1 MSQNLCF
8 HCGEI
13 ALEGNRWSLEI
24 DGAEQ
29 TMCCPACKA
38 VAETII
44 NSGLK
49 DYYRHRTALPEI
61 SPQQKRQA
69 SDDVREELKLYDEKA
84 IQQPFVRHIK
94 NEQKENVSEAVLV
107 ITGISC
113 AACAWLIEHRLRQI
127 NHVNSANLNLTTHRL
142 IIHWLSDEIQLSQI
156 LEEIHQLGYQAH
168 PFSATQAE
176 AQRVQESKTAF
187 RRLAAAGFA
196 TMQVMMLAVPLY
208 VGELRGILAQ
218 YEIFLRAASMLFAT
232 IVVLYSARPFFSA
245 ALRDIKARHL
255 TMDVPVS
262 IAILLAYF
270 SSVWSTVN
278 QGPEIYF
285 DSVCM
290 FTFFLLTGR
299 FFEMRARHRM
309 SQAGNNLL
317 DLMPS
322 AATKSTDTGEYVIP
336 TSEIKVDDL
345 LIIKPG
351 QKIPADGIVI
361 SGHSAVDEAA
371 LTGEYLPID
380 KVSGDALIGGTH
392 NVESQLTMR
401 VTATGVDAE
410 LNTIMRLMDRA
421 QQEKPA
427 IAIFADKVASRFV
440 AAVLILASIISVS
453 WYFIDP
459 SQAFWITLAVL
470 VVTCPCALSLATP
483 TALTA
488 ATASLREQG
497 FLISKG
503 HVLEGLT
510 QIDRII
516 FDKTGTLTRGEL
528 SLEQIVP
535 ATTDVTM
542 SEEMAFIIA
551 SSLEQH
557 SNHPIARAFNSKL
570 LIDAK
575 DIKQVSGKGI
585 TASLTSK
592 VFINSEAIM
601 KEHFENKVFSI
612 GRADFV
618 FPDEHTLPP
627 IKDDRQW
634 ILLADQKQP
643 LYWFALSDTLRQGAA
658 PMVQQLNS
666 LGIKTTIL
674 TGDPSA
680 QVESVAE
687 ALKIKSVYK
696 GLSPEEKLTLASQWQ
711 QEGQKIMMVGDGIND
726 VPTLARADIAVA
738 IGQAS
743 DLTKT
748 NADAVITNNNLM
760 TLIHALNKGQKTSA
774 IIRQNIYWALLY
786 NAAAL
791 PLAALGFIP
800 PWAAAIGMSVSSLI
814 VVGNALRLLSAD
826 KQLVKL
832 QQVDSI

>member
-13 ALEGNRWSLEI
+13 ALEGNRWCLEI
-24 DGAEQ
+24 DGQTQ

-44 NSGLK
+44 SSGLK

-61 SPQQKRQA
+61 SPQQKRNA
-69 SDDVREELKLYDEKA
+69 NSDVREELKLYDEPA
-84 IQQPFVRHIK
+84 IQQSFVQHFD
-94 NEQKENVSEAVLV
+94 NELAEAEAVLV
-107 ITGISC
+107 ISGISC
-113 AACAWLIEHRLRQI
+113 AACAWLIEHRLSQLK
-127 NHVNSANLNLTTHRL
+127 HVISVNLNLTTHRL
-142 IIHWLSDEIQLSQI
+142 MVRWLDDEIKLSQI
-156 LEEIHQLGYQAH
+156 FEEIHQLGYQAH

-176 AQRVQESKTAF
+176 QQRIQESKTAF
-187 RRLAAAGFA
+187 RRLVVAGFA

-208 VGELRGILAQ
+208 IGELRGILAQ
-218 YEIFLRAASMLFAT
+218 YEVFIRAASMLFAT
-232 IVVLYSARPFFSA
+232 VVVLYSARPFFVA
-245 ALRDIKARHL
+245 ALRDIRTRHL

-270 SSVWSTVN
+270 ASVWSTVN
-278 QGPEIYF
+278 RGPEIYF

-309 SQAGNNLL
+309 TRAGNNLL

-322 AATKSTDTGEYVIP
+322 VAIKSTPEGDLVIP
-336 TSEIKVDDL
+336 SSDIQVGDL

-351 QKIPADGIVI
+351 QQIPADGIVE
-361 SGHSAVDEAA
+361 SGTSAVDEAA

-380 KVSGDALIGGTH
+380 KSAGDALIGGTH
-392 NVESQLTMR
+392 NVESQLLMR
-401 VTATGVDAE
+401 VTATGADAE

-440 AAVLILASIISVS
+440 ASVLIIASGIAII
-453 WYFIDP
+453 WWFIDP

-510 QIDRII
+510 QVDRII

-528 SLEQIVP
+528 SLEESIP
-535 ATTDVTM
+535 AAADISLT
-542 SEEMAFIIA
+542 SAQALKIA
-551 SSLEQH
+551 ATLEQY
-557 SNHPIARAFNSKL
+557 SNHPIARAFSSLSYFTTDN
-570 LIDAK
+570 IE
-575 DIKQVSGKGI
+575 QVSAQGVKGTLI
-585 TASLTSK
+585 GIEGHDDMTYR
-592 VFINSEAIM
+592 
-601 KEHFENKVFSI
+601 I
-612 GRADFV
+612 GRADFA
-618 FPDEHTLPP
+618 FPQQTLSPP
-627 IKDDRQW
+627 INDDRQW
-634 ILLADQKQP
+634 LLLANDQQP
-643 LYWFALSDTLRQGAA
+643 LYWFALSDSLRQGASSTIE
-658 PMVQQLNS
+658 QLKDW
-666 LGIKTTIL
+666 GIKVSIL

-680 QVESVAE
+680 QVEAVAT
-687 ALKIKSVYK
+687 ALNIDDVHK
-696 GLSPEEKLTLASQWQ
+696 GLSPAQKLEIASVWQ
-711 QEGQKIMMVGDGIND
+711 QQGERLMMVGDGIND
-726 VPTLARADIAVA
+726 VPTLARADIAIA

-748 NADAVITNNNLM
+748 NADAVITNNSLT
-760 TLIHALNKGQKTSA
+760 TLLHAISKGRKSSR

-786 NAAAL
+786 NILAL
-791 PLAALGFIP
+791 PLAATGFIP

-814 VVGNALRLLSAD
+814 VVGNALRLLSSD
-826 KQLVKL
+826 KRATLIKTY
-832 QQVDSI
+832 

>member
-1 MSQNLCF
+1 MSQNVCF

-13 ALEGNRWSLEI
+13 ALEGNRWCLNI
-24 DGAEQ
+24 DGEEQ

-44 NSGLK
+44 GSGLQ
-49 DYYRHRTALPEI
+49 DYYKHRTALPEI
-61 SPQQKRQA
+61 SPQQKRTA
-69 SDDVREELKLYDEKA
+69 SDDVREELKLYDEIA
-84 IQQPFVRHIK
+84 IQHPFVIRTTS
-94 NEQKENVSEAVLV
+94 EQQKIEAEAILVVS
-107 ITGISC
+107 GISC
-113 AACAWLIEHRLRQI
+113 AACAWLIEHRLNQLE
-127 NHVNSANLNLTTHRL
+127 HVISANLNLTTHRL
-142 IIHWLSDEIQLSQI
+142 MIRWLDADIKLSHI
-156 LEEIHQLGYQAH
+156 FEEIHQLGYQAH
-168 PFSATQAE
+168 PFSATEAE
-176 AQRVQESKTAF
+176 HQRIQESKTAF
-187 RRLAAAGFA
+187 RRLAVAGFA

-208 VGELRGILAQ
+208 VGALQGILVQ

-232 IVVLYSARPFFSA
+232 FVVLYSARPFFSA
-245 ALRDIKARHL
+245 AVRDLKTRHL

-270 SSVWSTVN
+270 ASVWSTFN

-309 SQAGNNLL
+309 TQAGNNLL

-322 AATKSTDTGEYVIP
+322 AAIKSSPEGDIVIP
-336 TSEIKVDDL
+336 ASDIQVGDL

-351 QKIPADGIVI
+351 QQIPADGIVE
-361 SGHSAVDEAA
+361 SGISAVDEAA

-380 KVSGDALIGGTH
+380 KSSGDALIGGTH
-392 NVESQLTMR
+392 NVESQLLMR

-421 QQEKPA
+421 QHEKPA

-440 AAVLILASIISVS
+440 AAVLIIASSIAIVWS
-453 WYFIDP
+453 FIDP

-503 HVLEGLT
+503 HVLEGLN
-510 QIDRII
+510 QIDRIV

-528 SLEQIVP
+528 SLEQAIP
-535 ATTDVTM
+535 A
-542 SEEMAFIIA
+542 SASISLNEQQALKIA
-551 SSLEQH
+551 ATLEQY
-557 SNHPIARAFNSKL
+557 SNHPIARAFNS
-570 LIDAK
+570 ISYYATNN
-575 DIKQVSGKGI
+575 IEQVTGKGVKGQ
-585 TASLTSK
+585 L
-592 VFINSEAIM
+592 INI
-601 KEHFENKVFSI
+601 ENKENQEDTVYRI
-612 GRADFV
+612 GRADFAY
-618 FPDEHTLPP
+618 PQQHLTPP
-627 IKDDRQW
+627 MDDDRQW
-634 ILLADQKQP
+634 LLLADNNQP
-643 LYWFALSDTLRQGAA
+643 LYWFALSDSLRQGAV
-658 PMVQQLNS
+658 PMVKQLKAW
-666 LGIKTTIL
+666 GIKISIL

-680 QVESVAE
+680 QVEAVATTL
-687 ALKIKSVYK
+687 AIDDVHK
-696 GLSPEEKLTLASQWQ
+696 GLSPAQKLEFASNWQ
-711 QEGQKIMMVGDGIND
+711 QQGERLMMVGDGIND

-748 NADAVITNNNLM
+748 NADAVITNNNL
-760 TLIHALNKGQKTSA
+760 TTILHALSKGKKSSN

-786 NAAAL
+786 NVLAL
-791 PLAALGFIP
+791 PLAATGFIP

-814 VVGNALRLLSAD
+814 VVGNALRLLSPN
-826 KQLVKL
+826 KQK
-832 QQVDSI
+832 

>member
-13 ALEGNRWSLEI
+13 ALEGNRWCLEI
-24 DGAEQ
+24 DGQERI
-29 TMCCPACKA
+29 MCCPACKA
-38 VAETII
+38 VAKTII
-44 NSGLK
+44 DSGLK

-61 SPQQKRQA
+61 SPQQKRA
-69 SDDVREELKLYDEKA
+69 ANSDVRDELKLYDEPA
-84 IQQPFVRHIK
+84 IQQSFVQRFK
-94 NEQKENVSEAVLV
+94 NEHAEAEAVLV
-107 ITGISC
+107 ISGISC
-113 AACAWLIEHRLRQI
+113 AACAWLIEHRLSQLE
-127 NHVNSANLNLTTHRL
+127 HVLSVNLNLTTHRL
-142 IIHWLSDEIQLSQI
+142 MVRWLDNNIRLSQI

-168 PFSATQAE
+168 PFSASQAE
-176 AQRVQESKTAF
+176 QQRIQESKTAF
-187 RRLAAAGFA
+187 RRLVVAGFA

-208 VGELRGILAQ
+208 VGELRGILVQ
-218 YEIFLRAASMLFAT
+218 YEVFIRAASMLFAT

-245 ALRDIKARHL
+245 ALRDIRTRHL

-270 SSVWSTVN
+270 ASVWSTVN
-278 QGPEIYF
+278 RGPEIYF

-309 SQAGNNLL
+309 TRAGNNLL

-322 AATKSTDTGEYVIP
+322 VATKSTASGDIVIP
-336 TSEIKVDDL
+336 SSDVQVGDL

-351 QKIPADGIVI
+351 QQIPADGVVE
-361 SGHSAVDEAA
+361 SGTSAVDEAA

-380 KVSGDALIGGTH
+380 KTMGDALIGGTH
-392 NVESQLTMR
+392 NVESQLLMR
-401 VTATGVDAE
+401 VTATGADAE

-440 AAVLILASIISVS
+440 AAVLIIASGIAIT
-453 WYFIDP
+453 WWFIDP

-503 HVLEGLT
+503 HVLEGLS
-510 QIDRII
+510 QIDRIV

-528 SLEQIVP
+528 SLEESIP
-535 ATTDVTM
+535 ASKDITLTPQQ
-542 SEEMAFIIA
+542 ALKIA
-551 SSLEQH
+551 ATLEQH
-557 SNHPIARAFNSKL
+557 SNHPIARAFNSVSYFSTDN
-570 LIDAK
+570 IE
-575 DIKQVSGKGI
+575 QVSAKGVKGQI
-585 TASLTSK
+585 TGVANHTD
-592 VFINSEAIM
+592 M
-601 KEHFENKVFSI
+601 TYRI
-612 GRADFV
+612 GRADFA
-618 FPDEHTLPP
+618 FPQQNLSPP
-627 IKDDRQW
+627 ISDDRQW
-634 ILLADQKQP
+634 LLLANDQQP
-643 LYWFALSDTLRQGAA
+643 LYWFALSDSLRQGAGA
-658 PMVQQLNS
+658 TIKQLKKWDINIS
-666 LGIKTTIL
+666 IL
-674 TGDPSA
+674 TGDPSP
-680 QVESVAE
+680 QVEAVAQ
-687 ALKIKSVYK
+687 ALDITDVHK
-696 GLSPEEKLTLASQWQ
+696 GLSPAEKLNIAAKWQ
-711 QEGQKIMMVGDGIND
+711 QQGERLMMVGDGIND

-748 NADAVITNNNLM
+748 NADAVITNNSLT
-760 TLIHALNKGQKTSA
+760 TLLFAIEKGRKSSL

-786 NAAAL
+786 NILAL
-791 PLAALGFIP
+791 PLAATGFIP

-814 VVGNALRLLSAD
+814 VVGNALRLLSANNSARLR
-826 KQLVKL
+826 KATLAL
-832 QQVDSI
+832 T

>member
-13 ALEGNRWSLEI
+13 ALEGNRWCLEI
-24 DGAEQ
+24 DGQTQ

-44 NSGLK
+44 DSGLK

-61 SPQQKRQA
+61 SPQQKRNA
-69 SDDVREELKLYDEKA
+69 NNDVREELKLYDEPA
-84 IQQPFVRHIK
+84 IQQSFVQRFD
-94 NEQKENVSEAVLV
+94 NELPEAEAVLV
-107 ITGISC
+107 ISGISC
-113 AACAWLIEHRLRQI
+113 AACAWLIEHRLSQLK
-127 NHVNSANLNLTTHRL
+127 HVISVNLNLTTHRL
-142 IIHWLSDEIQLSQI
+142 MVRWLDDEIKLSQI

-176 AQRVQESKTAF
+176 QQRIQESKTAF
-187 RRLAAAGFA
+187 RRLVVAGFA

-208 VGELRGILAQ
+208 IGELRGILAQ
-218 YEIFLRAASMLFAT
+218 YEVFIRAASMLFAT
-232 IVVLYSARPFFSA
+232 VVVLYSARPFFVA
-245 ALRDIKARHL
+245 ALRDIRTRHL

-270 SSVWSTVN
+270 ASVWSTVN
-278 QGPEIYF
+278 RGPEIYF

-309 SQAGNNLL
+309 TRAGNNLL

-322 AATKSTDTGEYVIP
+322 VAIKSTPEGDLVIP
-336 TSEIKVDDL
+336 SSDIQVGDL
-345 LIIKPG
+345 LTIKPG
-351 QKIPADGIVI
+351 QQIPADGIVE
-361 SGHSAVDEAA
+361 SGTSAVDEAA

-380 KVSGDALIGGTH
+380 KSAGDALIGGTH
-392 NVESQLTMR
+392 NVESQLLMR
-401 VTATGVDAE
+401 VTATGADAE

-427 IAIFADKVASRFV
+427 VAIFADKVASRFV
-440 AAVLILASIISVS
+440 ASVLIIASGIAIT
-453 WYFIDP
+453 WWFIDP

-510 QIDRII
+510 QVDRII

-528 SLEQIVP
+528 SLEESIP
-535 ATTDVTM
+535 AAADISLT
-542 SEEMAFIIA
+542 SAQALKIA
-551 SSLEQH
+551 ATLEQY
-557 SNHPIARAFNSKL
+557 SNHPIARAFSSLSYFTTDN
-570 LIDAK
+570 IE
-575 DIKQVSGKGI
+575 QVSAQGVKGTLI
-585 TASLTSK
+585 GIEGHDDMTYR
-592 VFINSEAIM
+592 
-601 KEHFENKVFSI
+601 I
-612 GRADFV
+612 GRADFA
-618 FPDEHTLPP
+618 FPQQTLSPP
-627 IKDDRQW
+627 INDDRQW
-634 ILLADQKQP
+634 LLLANDQQP
-643 LYWFALSDTLRQGAA
+643 LYWFALSDSLRQGASSTIE
-658 PMVQQLNS
+658 QLKYW
-666 LGIKTTIL
+666 GIKVSIL

-680 QVESVAE
+680 QVEAVAT
-687 ALKIKSVYK
+687 ALNIDDVHK
-696 GLSPEEKLTLASQWQ
+696 GLSPAQKLEIASAWQ
-711 QEGQKIMMVGDGIND
+711 QQGERLMMVGDGIND
-726 VPTLARADIAVA
+726 VPTLARADIAIA

-748 NADAVITNNNLM
+748 NADAVITNNSLT
-760 TLIHALNKGQKTSA
+760 TLLHAISKGRKSSR

-786 NAAAL
+786 NILAL
-791 PLAALGFIP
+791 PLAATGFIP

-814 VVGNALRLLSAD
+814 VVGNALRLLSSD
-826 KQLVKL
+826 KRATLIKTY
-832 QQVDSI
+832 

>member
-1 MSQNLCF
+1 MSQNTCF

-13 ALEGNRWSLEI
+13 ALEGNRWCLEI
-24 DGAEQ
+24 DGKEQ
-29 TMCCPACKA
+29 LMCCPACKA

-44 NSGLK
+44 GSGLK

-61 SPQQKRQA
+61 SPQQKRIA
-69 SDDVREELKLYDEKA
+69 SDDVREELTLYDEIA
-84 IQQPFVRHIK
+84 IQQPFVMRSI
-94 NEQKENVSEAVLV
+94 NEQQETEAEAILV
-107 ITGISC
+107 ISGISC
-113 AACAWLIEHRLRQI
+113 AACAWLIEHRLNQLE
-127 NHVNSANLNLTTHRL
+127 HVVSANLNLTTHRL
-142 IIHWLSDEIQLSQI
+142 LLRWKDNDLKLSQI

-168 PFSATQAE
+168 PFSATVAE
-176 AQRVQESKTAF
+176 QQRIQESKTAF
-187 RRLAAAGFA
+187 RRLAVAGFA
-196 TMQVMMLAVPLY
+196 TMQVMMLSVPLY
-208 VGELRGILAQ
+208 VGALRGILEQ
-218 YEIFLRAASMLFAT
+218 YEIFLRGASMLFAT
-232 IVVLYSARPFFSA
+232 AVVLYSARPFFSA
-245 ALRDIKARHL
+245 ALRDIRTRHL

-270 SSVWSTVN
+270 ASVWSTVN

-309 SQAGNNLL
+309 TQAGNNLL

-322 AATKSTDTGEYVIP
+322 AATRYSPEGNEVIP
-336 TSEIKVDDL
+336 ASDILVGDL

-351 QKIPADGIVI
+351 QQIPADGIVE
-361 SGHSAVDEAA
+361 SGISAVDEAA

-380 KVSGDALIGGTH
+380 KSEGDTLIGGTH
-392 NVESQLTMR
+392 NVESQLMMR

-440 AAVLILASIISVS
+440 AAVLIIASSIAIVWS
-453 WYFIDP
+453 FIDP

-503 HVLEGLT
+503 HVLEGLN
-510 QIDRII
+510 QIDRIV

-528 SLEQIVP
+528 SLEQMIP
-535 ATTDVTM
+535 ASADITL
-542 SEEMAFIIA
+542 SEQQVLKIA
-551 SSLEQH
+551 ATLEQY
-557 SNHPIARAFNSKL
+557 SNHPIARAFNAITHFSTDNIEQITGQGVKGKL
-570 LIDAK
+570 ININGHEDA
-575 DIKQVSGKGI
+575 
-585 TASLTSK
+585 
-592 VFINSEAIM
+592 NYR
-601 KEHFENKVFSI
+601 I
-612 GRADFV
+612 GRADFA
-618 FPDEHTLPP
+618 FPTANVQPP
-627 IKDDRQW
+627 IQDDRQW
-634 ILLADQKQP
+634 LLLANEKQP
-643 LYWFALSDTLRQGAA
+643 LYWFALSDTLRQGAI
-658 PMVQQLNS
+658 PMVKQLKAW
-666 LGIKTTIL
+666 GIKISIL

-680 QVESVAE
+680 QVEAVAK
-687 ALKIKSVYK
+687 ALDIDDVHK
-696 GLSPEEKLTLASQWQ
+696 GLSPAQKLELASQWQ
-711 QEGQKIMMVGDGIND
+711 QQGERLMMVGDGIND

-748 NADAVITNNNLM
+748 NADAVITNNSL
-760 TLIHALNKGQKTSA
+760 TTILHALSKGRKSTR

-786 NAAAL
+786 NVLAL
-791 PLAALGFIP
+791 PLAATGFIP
-800 PWAAAIGMSVSSLI
+800 PWAAAIGMSLSSLI
-814 VVGNALRLLSAD
+814 VVGNALRLLTPN
-826 KQLVKL
+826 KQT
-832 QQVDSI
+832 

>member
-13 ALEGNRWSLEI
+13 ALEGNRWCLEI
-24 DGAEQ
+24 DGQTQ

-44 NSGLK
+44 SSGLK

-61 SPQQKRQA
+61 SPQQKRNA
-69 SDDVREELKLYDEKA
+69 NSDVREELKLYDEPA
-84 IQQPFVRHIK
+84 IQQSFVQHFD
-94 NEQKENVSEAVLV
+94 NELAEAEAVLV
-107 ITGISC
+107 ISGISC
-113 AACAWLIEHRLRQI
+113 AACAWLIEHRLSQLK
-127 NHVNSANLNLTTHRL
+127 HVISVNLNLTTHRL
-142 IIHWLSDEIQLSQI
+142 MVRWLDDEIKLSQI
-156 LEEIHQLGYQAH
+156 FEEIHQLGYQAH

-176 AQRVQESKTAF
+176 HQRIQESKTAF
-187 RRLAAAGFA
+187 RRLVVAGFA

-208 VGELRGILAQ
+208 IGELRGILAQ
-218 YEIFLRAASMLFAT
+218 YEVFIRAASMLFAT
-232 IVVLYSARPFFSA
+232 VVVLYSARPFFVA
-245 ALRDIKARHL
+245 ALRDIRTRHL

-270 SSVWSTVN
+270 ASVWSTVN
-278 QGPEIYF
+278 RGPEIYF

-309 SQAGNNLL
+309 TRAGNNLL

-322 AATKSTDTGEYVIP
+322 VAIKSTPEGDLVIP
-336 TSEIKVDDL
+336 SSDIQVGDL
-345 LIIKPG
+345 LTIKPG
-351 QKIPADGIVI
+351 QQIPADGIVE
-361 SGHSAVDEAA
+361 SGTSAVDEAA

-380 KVSGDALIGGTH
+380 KSAGDALIGGTH
-392 NVESQLTMR
+392 NVESQLLMR
-401 VTATGVDAE
+401 VTATGADAE

-440 AAVLILASIISVS
+440 ASVLIIASGIAII
-453 WYFIDP
+453 WWFIDP

-510 QIDRII
+510 QVDRII

-528 SLEQIVP
+528 SLEESIP
-535 ATTDVTM
+535 AAADISLT
-542 SEEMAFIIA
+542 SAQALKIA
-551 SSLEQH
+551 ATLEQY
-557 SNHPIARAFNSKL
+557 SNHPIARAFSSLSYFTTDN
-570 LIDAK
+570 IE
-575 DIKQVSGKGI
+575 QVSAQGVKGTLI
-585 TASLTSK
+585 GIEGHDDMTYR
-592 VFINSEAIM
+592 
-601 KEHFENKVFSI
+601 I
-612 GRADFV
+612 GRADFA
-618 FPDEHTLPP
+618 FPQQTLSPP
-627 IKDDRQW
+627 INDDRQW
-634 ILLADQKQP
+634 LLLANDQQP
-643 LYWFALSDTLRQGAA
+643 LYWFALSDSLRQGASSTIE
-658 PMVQQLNS
+658 QLKDW
-666 LGIKTTIL
+666 GIKVSIL

-680 QVESVAE
+680 QVEAVAT
-687 ALKIKSVYK
+687 ALNIDDVHK
-696 GLSPEEKLTLASQWQ
+696 GLSPAQKLEIASVWQ
-711 QEGQKIMMVGDGIND
+711 QQGERLMMVGDGIND
-726 VPTLARADIAVA
+726 VPTLARADIAIA

-748 NADAVITNNNLM
+748 NADAVITNNSLT
-760 TLIHALNKGQKTSA
+760 TLLHAISKGRKSSR

-786 NAAAL
+786 NILAL
-791 PLAALGFIP
+791 PLAATGFIP

-814 VVGNALRLLSAD
+814 VVGNALRLLSSD
-826 KQLVKL
+826 KRATLIKTY
-832 QQVDSI
+832 

>member
-1 MSQNLCF
+1 MSQNVCF
-8 HCGEI
+8 HCGEM
-13 ALEGNRWSLEI
+13 ALEGNRWCLDI
-24 DGAEQ
+24 DGEEQ

-44 NSGLK
+44 GSGLK
-49 DYYRHRTALPEI
+49 DYYKHRTALPEI
-61 SPQQKRQA
+61 SPQQKRTA
-69 SDDVREELKLYDEKA
+69 SDDVREELKLYDEIA
-84 IQQPFVRHIK
+84 IQYPFVIRK
-94 NEQKENVSEAVLV
+94 TNEQQKIEAEAILV
-107 ITGISC
+107 ISGISC
-113 AACAWLIEHRLRQI
+113 AACAWLIEHRLNQLE
-127 NHVNSANLNLTTHRL
+127 HVVSANLNLTTHRL
-142 IIHWLSDEIQLSQI
+142 MVRWLDADIKLSHI
-156 LEEIHQLGYQAH
+156 FEEIHQLGYQAH
-168 PFSATQAE
+168 PFSATEAE
-176 AQRVQESKTAF
+176 HQRIQESKTAF
-187 RRLAAAGFA
+187 RRLAVAGFA

-208 VGELRGILAQ
+208 VGALQGILVQ

-232 IVVLYSARPFFSA
+232 FVVLYSARPFFSA
-245 ALRDIKARHL
+245 AIRDLRTRHL

-270 SSVWSTVN
+270 ASVWSTVN

-309 SQAGNNLL
+309 TQAGNNLL

-322 AATKSTDTGEYVIP
+322 AAIKSSPEGDIVIP
-336 TSEIKVDDL
+336 ASDIQVGDL

-351 QKIPADGIVI
+351 QQIPADGIVE
-361 SGHSAVDEAA
+361 SGISAVDEAA

-380 KVSGDALIGGTH
+380 KSPGDALIGGTH
-392 NVESQLTMR
+392 NVESQLLMR

-421 QQEKPA
+421 QHEKPA

-440 AAVLILASIISVS
+440 AAVLIIASSIAIIWS
-453 WYFIDP
+453 FIDP

-503 HVLEGLT
+503 HVLEGLN
-510 QIDRII
+510 QIDRIV

-528 SLEQIVP
+528 SLEQVIP
-535 ATTDVTM
+535 A
-542 SEEMAFIIA
+542 SANISLNEQQALKIA
-551 SSLEQH
+551 ATLEQY
-557 SNHPIARAFNSKL
+557 SNHPIARAFNSMSYYVTNN
-570 LIDAK
+570 IEQ
-575 DIKQVSGKGI
+575 ITGKGVKGQ
-585 TASLTSK
+585 L
-592 VFINSEAIM
+592 INI
-601 KEHFENKVFSI
+601 ENQENQENTFYRI
-612 GRADFV
+612 GRADFAY
-618 FPDEHTLPP
+618 PQQHLTPP
-627 IKDDRQW
+627 MNDDRQW
-634 ILLADQKQP
+634 LLLADNNQP
-643 LYWFALSDTLRQGAA
+643 LYWFALSDSLRQGAV
-658 PMVQQLNS
+658 PMVKQLKAW
-666 LGIKTTIL
+666 GIKISIL

-680 QVESVAE
+680 QVEAVATT
-687 ALKIKSVYK
+687 LDIDDVHK
-696 GLSPEEKLTLASQWQ
+696 GLSPAQKLEFASNWQ
-711 QEGQKIMMVGDGIND
+711 QQGERLMMVGDGIND

-748 NADAVITNNNLM
+748 NADAVITNNNL
-760 TLIHALNKGQKTSA
+760 TTILHALSKGKKSSN

-786 NAAAL
+786 NVLAL
-791 PLAALGFIP
+791 PLAATGFIP

-814 VVGNALRLLSAD
+814 VVGNALRLLSPN
-826 KQLVKL
+826 KQK
-832 QQVDSI
+832 

>member
-13 ALEGNRWSLEI
+13 ALEGNRWCLEI
-24 DGAEQ
+24 DGQTQ

-44 NSGLK
+44 DSGLK

-61 SPQQKRQA
+61 SPQQKRNA
-69 SDDVREELKLYDEKA
+69 NNDVREELKLYDEPA
-84 IQQPFVRHIK
+84 IQQSFVQRFD
-94 NEQKENVSEAVLV
+94 NELPEAEAVLV
-107 ITGISC
+107 ISGISC
-113 AACAWLIEHRLRQI
+113 AACAWLIEHRLSQLK
-127 NHVNSANLNLTTHRL
+127 HVISVNLNLTTHRL
-142 IIHWLSDEIQLSQI
+142 MVRWLDDEIKLSQI

-176 AQRVQESKTAF
+176 QQRIQESKTAF
-187 RRLAAAGFA
+187 RRLVVAGFA

-208 VGELRGILAQ
+208 IGELRGILAQ
-218 YEIFLRAASMLFAT
+218 YEVFIRAASMLFAT
-232 IVVLYSARPFFSA
+232 VVVLYSARPFFVA
-245 ALRDIKARHL
+245 ALRDIRTRHL

-270 SSVWSTVN
+270 ASVWSTVN
-278 QGPEIYF
+278 RGPEIYF

-309 SQAGNNLL
+309 TRAGNNLL

-322 AATKSTDTGEYVIP
+322 VAIKSTPEGDLVIP
-336 TSEIKVDDL
+336 SSDIQVGDL

-351 QKIPADGIVI
+351 QQIPADGIVE
-361 SGHSAVDEAA
+361 SGTSAVDEAA

-380 KVSGDALIGGTH
+380 KSAGDALIGGTH
-392 NVESQLTMR
+392 NVESQLLMR
-401 VTATGVDAE
+401 VTATGADAE

-440 AAVLILASIISVS
+440 ASVLIIASGIAII
-453 WYFIDP
+453 WWFIDP

-510 QIDRII
+510 QVDRII

-528 SLEQIVP
+528 SLEESIP
-535 ATTDVTM
+535 AAADISLT
-542 SEEMAFIIA
+542 SAQALKIA
-551 SSLEQH
+551 ATLEQY
-557 SNHPIARAFNSKL
+557 SNHPIARAFSSLSYFTTDN
-570 LIDAK
+570 IE
-575 DIKQVSGKGI
+575 QVSAQGVTGTLIGI
-585 TASLTSK
+585 EGHDDMTYR
-592 VFINSEAIM
+592 
-601 KEHFENKVFSI
+601 I
-612 GRADFV
+612 GRADFA
-618 FPDEHTLPP
+618 FPQQTLSPP
-627 IKDDRQW
+627 INDDRQW
-634 ILLADQKQP
+634 LLLANDQQP
-643 LYWFALSDTLRQGAA
+643 LYWFALSDSLRQGASSTIE
-658 PMVQQLNS
+658 QLKDW
-666 LGIKTTIL
+666 GIKVSIL

-680 QVESVAE
+680 QVEAVAT
-687 ALKIKSVYK
+687 ALNIDDAHK
-696 GLSPEEKLTLASQWQ
+696 GLSPAQKLEIASAWQ
-711 QEGQKIMMVGDGIND
+711 QQGERLMMVGDGIND
-726 VPTLARADIAVA
+726 VPTLARADIAIA

-748 NADAVITNNNLM
+748 NADAVITNNSLT
-760 TLIHALNKGQKTSA
+760 TLLHAISKGRKSSR

-786 NAAAL
+786 NILAL
-791 PLAALGFIP
+791 PLAATGFIP

-814 VVGNALRLLSAD
+814 VVGNALRLLSSD
-826 KQLVKL
+826 KRATLIKTY
-832 QQVDSI
+832 

>member
-1 MSQNLCF
+1 MSQNNCF

-24 DGAEQ
+24 DGENQ
-29 TMCCPACKA
+29 IMCCPACKA

-44 NSGLK
+44 GSGLK
-49 DYYRHRTALPEI
+49 DYYRHRTALPEV
-61 SPQQKRQA
+61 SPQQKRNA
-69 SDDVREELKLYDEKA
+69 SNDVREELKLYDEMA
-84 IQQPFVRHIK
+84 IQQSFVIRNK
-94 NEQKENVSEAVLV
+94 NEQQQIEAEAILV
-107 ITGISC
+107 ISGISC
-113 AACAWLIEHRLRQI
+113 AACAWLIEHRLNQLQ
-127 NHVNSANLNLTTHRL
+127 HVISASLNLTTHRL
-142 IIHWLSDEIQLSQI
+142 MVRWLDSEVKLSQI
-156 LEEIHQLGYQAH
+156 FEEIHQLGYQAH
-168 PFSATQAE
+168 PFSATEAE
-176 AQRVQESKTAF
+176 QQRIQESKTAF
-187 RRLAAAGFA
+187 RRLAVAGFA

-208 VGELRGILAQ
+208 VGELQGILEQ
-218 YEIFLRAASMLFAT
+218 YQIFLRGASMLFAT
-232 IVVLYSARPFFSA
+232 AVVLYSARPFFSA
-245 ALRDIKARHL
+245 ALRDLRTRHL

-309 SQAGNNLL
+309 TQAGNNLL

-322 AATKSTDTGEYVIP
+322 AAIKITSSGNAVIA
-336 TSEIKVDDL
+336 SNDIQVGDL
-345 LIIKPG
+345 LLIKPG
-351 QKIPADGIVI
+351 QQIPADGLVE
-361 SGHSAVDEAA
+361 SGTSAVDEAA

-380 KVSGDALIGGTH
+380 KSQGDTLIGGTH
-392 NVESQLTMR
+392 NVESQLIMR
-401 VTATGVDAE
+401 VTATGADAE

-440 AAVLILASIISVS
+440 AAVLIIASSIAIV
-453 WYFIDP
+453 WTFIDP

-503 HVLEGLT
+503 HVLEGLN
-510 QIDRII
+510 QVDRIV

-528 SLEQIVP
+528 SLEQVLP
-535 ATTDVTM
+535 A
-542 SEEMAFIIA
+542 SEGLTLNPEQALKIA
-551 SSLEQH
+551 ATLEQY
-557 SNHPIARAFNSKL
+557 SNHPIARAFNSAAL
-570 LIDAK
+570 FETDNIEQVTGQGVEGQLIN
-575 DIKQVSGKGI
+575 IKEQ
-585 TASLTSK
+585 
-592 VFINSEAIM
+592 
-601 KEHFENKVFSI
+601 ENRIFRI
-612 GRADFV
+612 GRADFA
-618 FPDEHTLPP
+618 FPQQVLTPP
-627 IKDDRQW
+627 VDDDRQW
-634 ILLADQKQP
+634 LLLADDTQP
-643 LYWFALSDTLRQGAA
+643 LYWFALSDTLRQGASTTIT
-658 PMVQQLNS
+658 QLKNW
-666 LGIKTTIL
+666 GIKIAIL

-680 QVESVAE
+680 QVEAVAS
-687 ALKIKSVYK
+687 ALDIEEVHK
-696 GLSPEEKLTLASQWQ
+696 GLSPEQKLELASNWQ
-711 QEGQKIMMVGDGIND
+711 QQGERLMMVGDGIND

-748 NADAVITNNNLM
+748 NADAVITNNSLT
-760 TLIHALNKGQKTSA
+760 TLLHAISKGKKSTQ

-786 NAAAL
+786 NLLAL
-791 PLAALGFIP
+791 PLAATGFIP

-814 VVGNALRLLSAD
+814 VVGNALRLLATD
-826 KQLVKL
+826 KQL
-832 QQVDSI
+832 S

>member
-1 MSQNLCF
+1 MSQNVCF

-13 ALEGNRWSLEI
+13 ALEGNRWCLNI
-24 DGAEQ
+24 DGEEQ

-44 NSGLK
+44 GSGLK
-49 DYYRHRTALPEI
+49 DYYKHRTALPEI
-61 SPQQKRQA
+61 SPQQKRTA
-69 SDDVREELKLYDEKA
+69 SDDVREELKLYDEIA
-84 IQQPFVRHIK
+84 IQHPFVIRTTS
-94 NEQKENVSEAVLV
+94 EQQKIEAEAILVVS
-107 ITGISC
+107 GISC
-113 AACAWLIEHRLRQI
+113 AACAWLIEHRLNQLE
-127 NHVNSANLNLTTHRL
+127 HVISANLNLTTHRL
-142 IIHWLSDEIQLSQI
+142 MIRWVDADIKLSHIF
-156 LEEIHQLGYQAH
+156 EEIHQLGYQAH
-168 PFSATQAE
+168 PFSATEAE
-176 AQRVQESKTAF
+176 HQRIQESKTAF
-187 RRLAAAGFA
+187 RRLAVAGFA

-208 VGELRGILAQ
+208 VGALQGILVQ

-232 IVVLYSARPFFSA
+232 FVVLYSARPFFSA
-245 ALRDIKARHL
+245 AVRDLKTRHL

-270 SSVWSTVN
+270 ASVWSTFN

-309 SQAGNNLL
+309 TQAGNNLL

-322 AATKSTDTGEYVIP
+322 AAIKSSPEGDIVIP
-336 TSEIKVDDL
+336 ASDIQVGDL

-351 QKIPADGIVI
+351 QQIPADGIVE
-361 SGHSAVDEAA
+361 SGISAVDEAA

-380 KVSGDALIGGTH
+380 KSSGDALIGGTH
-392 NVESQLTMR
+392 NVESQLLMR

-421 QQEKPA
+421 QHEKPA

-440 AAVLILASIISVS
+440 AAVLIIASSIAIVWS
-453 WYFIDP
+453 FIDP

-503 HVLEGLT
+503 HVLEGLN
-510 QIDRII
+510 QIDRIV

-528 SLEQIVP
+528 SLEQAIP
-535 ATTDVTM
+535 A
-542 SEEMAFIIA
+542 SASISLNEQQALKIA
-551 SSLEQH
+551 ATLEQY
-557 SNHPIARAFNSKL
+557 SNHPIARAFNS
-570 LIDAK
+570 ISYYATNN
-575 DIKQVSGKGI
+575 IEQVTGKGVKGQ
-585 TASLTSK
+585 L
-592 VFINSEAIM
+592 INI
-601 KEHFENKVFSI
+601 ENKENQEDTVYRI
-612 GRADFV
+612 GRADFAY
-618 FPDEHTLPP
+618 PQQHLTPP
-627 IKDDRQW
+627 MDDDRQW
-634 ILLADQKQP
+634 LLLADNNQP
-643 LYWFALSDTLRQGAA
+643 LYWFALSDSLRQGAV
-658 PMVQQLNS
+658 PMVKQLKAW
-666 LGIKTTIL
+666 GIKISIL

-680 QVESVAE
+680 QVEAVATTL
-687 ALKIKSVYK
+687 AIDDVHK
-696 GLSPEEKLTLASQWQ
+696 GLSPAQKLEFASNWQ
-711 QEGQKIMMVGDGIND
+711 QQGERLMMVGDGIND

-748 NADAVITNNNLM
+748 NADAVITNNNL
-760 TLIHALNKGQKTSA
+760 TTILHALSKGKKSSN

-786 NAAAL
+786 NVLAL
-791 PLAALGFIP
+791 PLAATGFIP

-814 VVGNALRLLSAD
+814 VVGNALRLLSPN
-826 KQLVKL
+826 KQK
-832 QQVDSI
+832 

>member
-13 ALEGNRWSLEI
+13 ALEGNRWSLNI
-24 DGAEQ
+24 DGEAQ
-29 TMCCPACKA
+29 IMCCPACKA

-44 NSGLK
+44 ESGLK
-49 DYYRHRTALPEI
+49 DYYRHRTSLPEI
-61 SPQQKRQA
+61 SPQQKRSA
-69 SDDVREELKLYDEKA
+69 NDDVRDELKLYDEPA
-84 IQQPFVRHIK
+84 IQQSFVQRFD
-94 NEQKENVSEAVLV
+94 NEKPEAEAILV
-107 ITGISC
+107 ISGISC
-113 AACAWLIEHRLRQI
+113 AACAWLIEHRLSQLE
-127 NHVNSANLNLTTHRL
+127 HVISANLNLTTHRL
-142 IIHWLSDEIQLSQI
+142 MVRWLDNELKLSQI

-176 AQRVQESKTAF
+176 QQRVQESKTAF
-187 RRLAAAGFA
+187 RRLVVAGFS

-218 YEIFLRAASMLFAT
+218 YEVFIRGASMLFAT

-245 ALRDIKARHL
+245 ALRDIRTRHL
-255 TMDVPVS
+255 TMDIPVS

-270 SSVWSTVN
+270 ASVWSTVN
-278 QGPEIYF
+278 RGPEIYF

-309 SQAGNNLL
+309 TRAGNNLM

-322 AATKSTDTGEYVIP
+322 VATKSTTDGDVVIP
-336 TSEIKVDDL
+336 SSDIQVGDL

-351 QKIPADGIVI
+351 QQIPADGIVE
-361 SGHSAVDEAA
+361 SGVSAVDEAA

-380 KVSGDALIGGTH
+380 KSAGDALIGGTH
-392 NVESQLTMR
+392 NVESQLLMR
-401 VTATGVDAE
+401 VTATGADAE

-440 AAVLILASIISVS
+440 AAVLIIASGIAIT
-453 WYFIDP
+453 WWFIDP

-503 HVLEGLT
+503 HVLEGLN
-510 QIDRII
+510 QVDRII

-528 SLEQIVP
+528 CLEDSIPATSGISLTSAQALKIAATLEQY
-535 ATTDVTM
+535 
-542 SEEMAFIIA
+542 
-551 SSLEQH
+551 
-557 SNHPIARAFNSKL
+557 SNHPIARAFTSISYFATDN
-570 LIDAK
+570 IE
-575 DIKQVSGKGI
+575 QVSAQGVKATLLGVEGHNDM
-585 TASLTSK
+585 TYR
-592 VFINSEAIM
+592 
-601 KEHFENKVFSI
+601 I
-612 GRADFV
+612 GRADFA
-618 FPDEHTLPP
+618 FPQQVLSPP
-627 IKDDRQW
+627 INDDRQW
-634 ILLADQKQP
+634 LLLANDEQP
-643 LYWFALSDTLRQGAA
+643 LYWFALSDSLRQGASSTIK
-658 PMVQQLNS
+658 QLKNW
-666 LGIKTTIL
+666 GIKISIL

-680 QVESVAE
+680 QVEAVATT
-687 ALKIKSVYK
+687 LDIDDVHK
-696 GLSPEEKLTLASQWQ
+696 GLSPAQKLEIASAWQ
-711 QEGQKIMMVGDGIND
+711 QQGERLMMVGDGIND

-743 DLTKT
+743 DLTQT
-748 NADAVITNNNLM
+748 NADAVITNNSLT
-760 TLIHALNKGQKTSA
+760 TLLHAISKGRKSSL

-786 NAAAL
+786 NILAL
-791 PLAALGFIP
+791 PLAATGFIP

-814 VVGNALRLLSAD
+814 VVGNALRLLSSD
-826 KQLVKL
+826 KRTFLIKTH
-832 QQVDSI
+832 

>member
-1 MSQNLCF
+1 MSQNVCF

-13 ALEGNRWSLEI
+13 ALEGNRWCLEI
-24 DGAEQ
+24 DGEEQ
-29 TMCCPACKA
+29 TMCCPACKS

-44 NSGLK
+44 GSGLK

-61 SPQQKRQA
+61 SPKQKRTA
-69 SDDVREELKLYDEKA
+69 NGDVREELKLYDEIA
-84 IQQPFVRHIK
+84 IQHPFVIRTT
-94 NEQKENVSEAVLV
+94 NEQHNIEAEAVLV
-107 ITGISC
+107 ISGISC
-113 AACAWLIEHRLRQI
+113 AACGWLIEHRLNQLE
-127 NHVNSANLNLTTHRL
+127 HVVTANLNLTTHRL
-142 IIHWLSDEIQLSQI
+142 MIRWVDAEIKLSQI
-156 LEEIHQLGYQAH
+156 FEEIHQLGYQAH
-168 PFSATQAE
+168 PFSATEAE
-176 AQRVQESKTAF
+176 QQRIQESKTAF
-187 RRLAAAGFA
+187 RRLAVAGFA

-208 VGELRGILAQ
+208 VGALQGILVQ

-232 IVVLYSARPFFSA
+232 FVVLYSARPFFSA
-245 ALRDIKARHL
+245 AIRDLKTRHL

-262 IAILLAYF
+262 LAILLAYF
-270 SSVWSTVN
+270 ASVWSTFN

-309 SQAGNNLL
+309 TQAGNNLL

-322 AATKSTDTGEYVIP
+322 AATKSSPEGDIVIP
-336 TSEIKVDDL
+336 ASDIKVGDL

-351 QKIPADGIVI
+351 QQIPADGIVE
-361 SGHSAVDEAA
+361 SGISAVDEAA

-380 KVSGDALIGGTH
+380 KSPGDALIGGTH
-392 NVESQLTMR
+392 NVESQLLMR

-440 AAVLILASIISVS
+440 AAVLIIASSIAIVWS
-453 WYFIDP
+453 FIDP

-503 HVLEGLT
+503 HVLEGLN
-510 QIDRII
+510 QVDRIV

-528 SLEQIVP
+528 SLEQTIP
-535 ATTDVTM
+535 ASTNISL
-542 SEEMAFIIA
+542 SEHQALKIA
-551 SSLEQH
+551 ATLEQY
-557 SNHPIARAFNSKL
+557 SNHPIARAFNSTGYYSTDN
-570 LIDAK
+570 IEQ
-575 DIKQVSGKGI
+575 ITGKGVKGQ
-585 TASLTSK
+585 L
-592 VFINSEAIM
+592 INI
-601 KEHFENKVFSI
+601 EHQKDAFYRI
-612 GRADFV
+612 GRADFA
-618 FPDEHTLPP
+618 FPQQHLNPP
-627 IKDDRQW
+627 IDDDRQW
-634 ILLADQKQP
+634 LLLADNNQP
-643 LYWFALSDTLRQGAA
+643 LYWFALSDSLRQGAV
-658 PMVQQLNS
+658 PMVKQLKAW
-666 LGIKTTIL
+666 GIKISIL

-680 QVESVAE
+680 QVEAVAT
-687 ALKIKSVYK
+687 ALDIDDVHK
-696 GLSPEEKLTLASQWQ
+696 GLSPAEKLEFASNWQ
-711 QEGQKIMMVGDGIND
+711 QQGERLMMVGDGIND

-748 NADAVITNNNLM
+748 NADAVITNNNL
-760 TLIHALNKGQKTSA
+760 TTILHALSKGKKSSN

-786 NAAAL
+786 NILAL
-791 PLAALGFIP
+791 PLAATGFIP

-814 VVGNALRLLSAD
+814 VVGNALRLLSPN
-826 KQLVKL
+826 KQK
-832 QQVDSI
+832 

>member
-13 ALEGNRWSLEI
+13 ALEGNRWCLEI
-24 DGAEQ
+24 DGQTQ

-44 NSGLK
+44 SSGLK

-61 SPQQKRQA
+61 SPQQKRNA
-69 SDDVREELKLYDEKA
+69 NSDVREELKLYDEPA
-84 IQQPFVRHIK
+84 IQQSFVQHFD
-94 NEQKENVSEAVLV
+94 NELAEAEAVLV
-107 ITGISC
+107 ISGISC
-113 AACAWLIEHRLRQI
+113 AACAWLIEHRLSQLK
-127 NHVNSANLNLTTHRL
+127 HVISVNLNLTTHRL
-142 IIHWLSDEIQLSQI
+142 MVRWLDDEIKLSQI
-156 LEEIHQLGYQAH
+156 FEEIHQLGYQAH

-176 AQRVQESKTAF
+176 HQRIQESKTAF
-187 RRLAAAGFA
+187 RRLVVAGFA

-208 VGELRGILAQ
+208 IGELRGILAQ
-218 YEIFLRAASMLFAT
+218 YEVFIRAASMLFAT
-232 IVVLYSARPFFSA
+232 VVVLYSARPFFVA
-245 ALRDIKARHL
+245 ALRDIRTRHL

-270 SSVWSTVN
+270 ASVWSTVN
-278 QGPEIYF
+278 RGPEIYF

-309 SQAGNNLL
+309 TRAGNNLL

-322 AATKSTDTGEYVIP
+322 VAIKSTPEGDLVIP
-336 TSEIKVDDL
+336 SSDIQVGDL

-351 QKIPADGIVI
+351 QQIPADGIVE
-361 SGHSAVDEAA
+361 SGTSAVDEAA

-380 KVSGDALIGGTH
+380 KSAGDALIGGTH
-392 NVESQLTMR
+392 NVESQILMR
-401 VTATGVDAE
+401 VTATGADAE

-440 AAVLILASIISVS
+440 AAVLIIASGIAIT
-453 WYFIDP
+453 WWFIDP

-510 QIDRII
+510 QVDRII

-528 SLEQIVP
+528 SLEESIP
-535 ATTDVTM
+535 AASDISLT
-542 SEEMAFIIA
+542 SAQALKIA
-551 SSLEQH
+551 ATLEQY
-557 SNHPIARAFNSKL
+557 SNHPIARAFSSVSYFTTDN
-570 LIDAK
+570 IE
-575 DIKQVSGKGI
+575 QVSAQGVKGMLI
-585 TASLTSK
+585 GIEDHDDMTYR
-592 VFINSEAIM
+592 
-601 KEHFENKVFSI
+601 I
-612 GRADFV
+612 GRADFA
-618 FPDEHTLPP
+618 FPQQSLSPP
-627 IKDDRQW
+627 ISDDRQW
-634 ILLADQKQP
+634 LLLANDQQP
-643 LYWFALSDTLRQGAA
+643 LYWFALSDSLRQGASNTIE
-658 PMVQQLNS
+658 QLKDWD
-666 LGIKTTIL
+666 IKVSIL

-680 QVESVAE
+680 QVEAVAT
-687 ALKIKSVYK
+687 ALNIDDVHK
-696 GLSPEEKLTLASQWQ
+696 GLSPAQKLEIASAWQ
-711 QEGQKIMMVGDGIND
+711 QQGERLMMVGDGIND

-738 IGQAS
+738 IGHAS
-743 DLTKT
+743 DLTQT
-748 NADAVITNNNLM
+748 NADAVITNNRLT
-760 TLIHALNKGQKTSA
+760 TLLHAISKGRKSSR

-786 NAAAL
+786 NILAL
-791 PLAALGFIP
+791 PLAATGFIP

-814 VVGNALRLLSAD
+814 VVGNALRLLSSD
-826 KQLVKL
+826 KRATLIKTY
-832 QQVDSI
+832 

>member
-1 MSQNLCF
+1 MSQNVCF

-13 ALEGNRWSLEI
+13 ALEGNRWCLEI
-24 DGAEQ
+24 DGEEK

-44 NSGLK
+44 GSGLK

-61 SPQQKRQA
+61 SPKQKRTA
-69 SDDVREELKLYDEKA
+69 SGDVREELKLYDEIA
-84 IQQPFVRHIK
+84 IQNPFVIRTT
-94 NEQKENVSEAVLV
+94 NEQHNIEAEAVLV
-107 ITGISC
+107 ISGISC
-113 AACAWLIEHRLRQI
+113 AACAWLIEHRLNQLE
-127 NHVNSANLNLTTHRL
+127 HVVSANLNLTTHRL
-142 IIHWLSDEIQLSQI
+142 MIRWLDADIKLSQI
-156 LEEIHQLGYQAH
+156 FEEIQQLGYQAH
-168 PFSATQAE
+168 PFSATEAE
-176 AQRVQESKTAF
+176 QHRIQESKTAF
-187 RRLAAAGFA
+187 RRLAVAGFA

-208 VGELRGILAQ
+208 VGALQGILVQ

-232 IVVLYSARPFFSA
+232 VVVLYSAQPFFSA
-245 ALRDIKARHL
+245 AIRDLKTRHL

-270 SSVWSTVN
+270 ASVWSTFN

-309 SQAGNNLL
+309 TQAGNNLL

-322 AATKSTDTGEYVIP
+322 AATKSSPEGDIVIP
-336 TSEIKVDDL
+336 ASDIQVGDL

-351 QKIPADGIVI
+351 QQIPADGIVE
-361 SGHSAVDEAA
+361 SGISAVDEAA

-380 KVSGDALIGGTH
+380 KSPGDTLIGGTH
-392 NVESQLTMR
+392 NVESQLIMR

-440 AAVLILASIISVS
+440 AAVLIIASSIAIVWS
-453 WYFIDP
+453 FIDP

-503 HVLEGLT
+503 HVLEGLN
-510 QIDRII
+510 QIDRIV

-528 SLEQIVP
+528 SLEQTIP
-535 ATTDVTM
+535 ASTNISL
-542 SEEMAFIIA
+542 SEHQALKIA
-551 SSLEQH
+551 ATLEQY
-557 SNHPIARAFNSKL
+557 SNHPIARAFNSTGYYSTDN
-570 LIDAK
+570 IEQ
-575 DIKQVSGKGI
+575 ITGKGVKGQ
-585 TASLTSK
+585 L
-592 VFINSEAIM
+592 INI
-601 KEHFENKVFSI
+601 EHQKDTFYRI
-612 GRADFV
+612 GRADFA
-618 FPDEHTLPP
+618 FPQQHLNPP
-627 IKDDRQW
+627 INDDRQW
-634 ILLADQKQP
+634 LLLADNNQP
-643 LYWFALSDTLRQGAA
+643 LYWFALSDSLRQGAV
-658 PMVQQLNS
+658 PMVKQLKAW
-666 LGIKTTIL
+666 GIKISIL

-680 QVESVAE
+680 QVEAVAT
-687 ALKIKSVYK
+687 ALDIDDVHK
-696 GLSPEEKLTLASQWQ
+696 GLSPAQKLEFASNWQ
-711 QEGQKIMMVGDGIND
+711 QQGERLMMVGDGIND

-748 NADAVITNNNLM
+748 NADAVITNNNL
-760 TLIHALNKGQKTSA
+760 TTILHALSKGKKSSS

-786 NAAAL
+786 NVLAL
-791 PLAALGFIP
+791 PLAATGFIP

-814 VVGNALRLLSAD
+814 VVGNALRLLSPN
-826 KQLVKL
+826 KQK
-832 QQVDSI
+832 

>member
-13 ALEGNRWSLEI
+13 ALEGNRWCLEI
-24 DGAEQ
+24 DGQQQ

-44 NSGLK
+44 DSGLK
-49 DYYRHRTALPEI
+49 DYYRHRTALPEV
-61 SPQQKRQA
+61 SPQQKRNA
-69 SDDVREELKLYDEKA
+69 NNEVRSELMLYDEPA
-84 IQQPFVRHIK
+84 IQQSFVQRIH
-94 NEQKENVSEAVLV
+94 NEASKVEAEAILV
-107 ITGISC
+107 ISGISC
-113 AACAWLIEHRLRQI
+113 AACAWLIEHRLSQLK
-127 NHVNSANLNLTTHRL
+127 HVLSVNLNLTTHRL
-142 IIHWLSDEIQLSQI
+142 MVRWLDDEIKLSQI

-176 AQRVQESKTAF
+176 QQRVQESKTAF
-187 RRLAAAGFA
+187 RRLIVAGFA

-208 VGELRGILAQ
+208 IGELRGILAQ
-218 YEIFLRAASMLFAT
+218 YEVFIRAASMLFAT
-232 IVVLYSARPFFSA
+232 VVVLYSARPFFSA
-245 ALRDIKARHL
+245 AIRDLKSRHL

-270 SSVWSTVN
+270 ASVWSTVN
-278 QGPEIYF
+278 RGPEIYF

-309 SQAGNNLL
+309 TRAGNNLL

-322 AATKSTDTGEYVIP
+322 VATKSTPEGDIVIP
-336 TSEIKVDDL
+336 SSDIQVGDL

-351 QKIPADGIVI
+351 QKIPADGIVE
-361 SGHSAVDEAA
+361 SGISAVDEAA

-380 KVSGDALIGGTH
+380 KTQGDPLIGGTH
-392 NVESQLTMR
+392 NVESQILMR
-401 VTATGVDAE
+401 VTATGADAE

-440 AAVLILASIISVS
+440 AAVLIIASGIGIT
-453 WYFIDP
+453 WWFIDP

-503 HVLEGLT
+503 HVLEGLN
-510 QIDRII
+510 QIDRIV

-528 SLEQIVP
+528 SLEESIPAGNDIALSAQQALQI
-535 ATTDVTM
+535 A
-542 SEEMAFIIA
+542 A
-551 SSLEQH
+551 SLEQY
-557 SNHPIARAFNSKL
+557 SNHPIARAFDTPSHL
-570 LIDAK
+570 VID
-575 DIKQVSGKGI
+575 DIEQVSAQGVKGYLSGLEGRADGI
-585 TASLTSK
+585 YR
-592 VFINSEAIM
+592 
-601 KEHFENKVFSI
+601 I
-612 GRADFV
+612 GRADFA
-618 FPDEHTLPP
+618 FPQQPPPPP
-627 IKDDRQW
+627 IDDDRQW
-634 ILLADQKQP
+634 LLLADEQQP
-643 LYWFALSDTLRQGAA
+643 LYWFALSDTLRQGAGNTIK
-658 PMVQQLNS
+658 QLKHW
-666 LGIKTTIL
+666 GIKVSIL
-674 TGDPSA
+674 TGDPSS
-680 QVESVAE
+680 QVEAVAQ
-687 ALKIKSVYK
+687 ALGITDVHK
-696 GLSPEEKLTLASQWQ
+696 GLSPAQKLEIASAWQ
-711 QEGQKIMMVGDGIND
+711 QQGERLMMVGDGIND

-748 NADAVITNNNLM
+748 NADAVITNNSLA
-760 TLIHALNKGQKTSA
+760 TLLYAITKGKKSNR

-786 NAAAL
+786 NILAL
-791 PLAALGFIP
+791 PLAAAGFIP
-800 PWAAAIGMSVSSLI
+800 PWAAAIGMSISSLI
-814 VVGNALRLLSAD
+814 VVGNALRLLSSD
-826 KQLVKL
+826 KKPTQRKAYEL
-832 QQVDSI
+832 

>member
-1 MSQNLCF
+1 MSQNVCF

-13 ALEGNRWSLEI
+13 ALEGNRWCLEI
-24 DGAEQ
+24 DGEEQ

-44 NSGLK
+44 GSGLK

-61 SPQQKRQA
+61 SPQQKRTA
-69 SDDVREELKLYDEKA
+69 SGDVREELKLYDEIA
-84 IQQPFVRHIK
+84 IQHPFVIRTTD
-94 NEQKENVSEAVLV
+94 EQHNVEAEAVLV
-107 ITGISC
+107 ISGISC
-113 AACAWLIEHRLRQI
+113 AACGWLIEHRLNQLE
-127 NHVNSANLNLTTHRL
+127 HVVSANLNLTTHRL
-142 IIHWLSDEIQLSQI
+142 MIRWVDAEIKLSQI
-156 LEEIHQLGYQAH
+156 FEEIHQLGYQAH
-168 PFSATQAE
+168 PFSATEAE
-176 AQRVQESKTAF
+176 QQRIQESKTAF
-187 RRLAAAGFA
+187 RRLAVAGFA

-208 VGELRGILAQ
+208 VGALQGILVQ

-232 IVVLYSARPFFSA
+232 FVVLYSARPFFSA
-245 ALRDIKARHL
+245 AIRDLKTRHL

-270 SSVWSTVN
+270 ASVWSTFN

-309 SQAGNNLL
+309 TQAGNNLL

-322 AATKSTDTGEYVIP
+322 AATKSSPEGDIVIP
-336 TSEIKVDDL
+336 ASDIKVADL

-351 QKIPADGIVI
+351 QQIPADGIVE
-361 SGHSAVDEAA
+361 SGISAVDEAA

-380 KVSGDALIGGTH
+380 KSPGDALIGGTH
-392 NVESQLTMR
+392 NVESQLLMR

-440 AAVLILASIISVS
+440 AAVLIIASSIAIVWS
-453 WYFIDP
+453 FIDP

-503 HVLEGLT
+503 HVLEGLN
-510 QIDRII
+510 QVDRIV

-528 SLEQIVP
+528 SLEQTIP
-535 ATTDVTM
+535 ASANISL
-542 SEEMAFIIA
+542 SEHQALKIA
-551 SSLEQH
+551 ATLEQY
-557 SNHPIARAFNSKL
+557 SNHPIARAFNSTGYYSTDN
-570 LIDAK
+570 IEQ
-575 DIKQVSGKGI
+575 ITGKGVKGQ
-585 TASLTSK
+585 L
-592 VFINSEAIM
+592 INI
-601 KEHFENKVFSI
+601 EHQKDAFYRI
-612 GRADFV
+612 GRADFA
-618 FPDEHTLPP
+618 FPQQHLNPP
-627 IKDDRQW
+627 IDDDRQW
-634 ILLADQKQP
+634 LLLADNNQP
-643 LYWFALSDTLRQGAA
+643 LYWFALSDSLRQGAV
-658 PMVQQLNS
+658 PMVQQLKAW
-666 LGIKTTIL
+666 GIKISIL

-680 QVESVAE
+680 QVEAVAT
-687 ALKIKSVYK
+687 ALDIDDVHK
-696 GLSPEEKLTLASQWQ
+696 GLSPAQKLEFASNWQ
-711 QEGQKIMMVGDGIND
+711 QQGERLMMVGDGIND

-748 NADAVITNNNLM
+748 NADAVITNNNL
-760 TLIHALNKGQKTSA
+760 TTILHALSKGKKSSN

-786 NAAAL
+786 NILAL
-791 PLAALGFIP
+791 PLAATGFIP

-814 VVGNALRLLSAD
+814 VVGNALRLLSPN
-826 KQLVKL
+826 KQK
-832 QQVDSI
+832 

>member
-13 ALEGNRWSLEI
+13 ALEGNRWCLEI
-24 DGAEQ
+24 DGQQQ

-44 NSGLK
+44 DSGLK
-49 DYYRHRTALPEI
+49 DYYRHRTALPEV
-61 SPQQKRQA
+61 SPQQKRNA
-69 SDDVREELKLYDEKA
+69 NNEVRSELMLYDEPA
-84 IQQPFVRHIK
+84 IQQSFVQRIH
-94 NEQKENVSEAVLV
+94 NEASKVEAEAILV
-107 ITGISC
+107 ISGISC
-113 AACAWLIEHRLRQI
+113 AACAWLIEHRLSQLK
-127 NHVNSANLNLTTHRL
+127 HVLSVNLNLTTHRL
-142 IIHWLSDEIQLSQI
+142 MVRWLDDEIKLSQI

-176 AQRVQESKTAF
+176 QQRVQESKTAF
-187 RRLAAAGFA
+187 RRLIVAGFA

-208 VGELRGILAQ
+208 IGELRGILAQ
-218 YEIFLRAASMLFAT
+218 YEVFIRAASMLFAT
-232 IVVLYSARPFFSA
+232 VVVLYSARPFFSA
-245 ALRDIKARHL
+245 AIRDLKSRHL

-270 SSVWSTVN
+270 ASVWSTVN
-278 QGPEIYF
+278 RGPEIYF

-309 SQAGNNLL
+309 TRAGNNLL

-322 AATKSTDTGEYVIP
+322 VATKSTPEGDIVIP
-336 TSEIKVDDL
+336 SSDIQVGDL

-351 QKIPADGIVI
+351 QKIPADGIVE
-361 SGHSAVDEAA
+361 SGISAVDEAA

-380 KVSGDALIGGTH
+380 KTQGDPLIGGTH
-392 NVESQLTMR
+392 NVESQILMR
-401 VTATGVDAE
+401 VTATGADAE

-440 AAVLILASIISVS
+440 AAVLIIASGIGIT
-453 WYFIDP
+453 WWFIDP

-503 HVLEGLT
+503 HVLEGLN
-510 QIDRII
+510 QIDRIV

-528 SLEQIVP
+528 SLEESIPAGNDIALSAQQALQI
-535 ATTDVTM
+535 A
-542 SEEMAFIIA
+542 A
-551 SSLEQH
+551 SLEQY
-557 SNHPIARAFNSKL
+557 SNHPIARAFDTPSHL
-570 LIDAK
+570 VID
-575 DIKQVSGKGI
+575 DIEQVSAQGVKGYLSGLEGRADGI
-585 TASLTSK
+585 YR
-592 VFINSEAIM
+592 
-601 KEHFENKVFSI
+601 I
-612 GRADFV
+612 GRADFA
-618 FPDEHTLPP
+618 FPQQPPPPP
-627 IKDDRQW
+627 IDDDRQW
-634 ILLADQKQP
+634 LLLADEQQP
-643 LYWFALSDTLRQGAA
+643 LYWFALSDTLRQGAGHTIK
-658 PMVQQLNS
+658 QLKHW
-666 LGIKTTIL
+666 GIKVSIL
-674 TGDPSA
+674 TGDPSS
-680 QVESVAE
+680 QVEAVAQ
-687 ALKIKSVYK
+687 ALGITDVHK
-696 GLSPEEKLTLASQWQ
+696 GLSPAQKLEIASAWQ
-711 QEGQKIMMVGDGIND
+711 QQGERLMMVGDGIND

-748 NADAVITNNNLM
+748 NADAVITNN
-760 TLIHALNKGQKTSA
+760 TLATLLYAITKGKKSNR

-786 NAAAL
+786 NILAL
-791 PLAALGFIP
+791 PLAAAGFIP
-800 PWAAAIGMSVSSLI
+800 PWAAAIGMSISSLI
-814 VVGNALRLLSAD
+814 VVGNALRLLSSD
-826 KQLVKL
+826 KKSTQRKAYEL
-832 QQVDSI
+832 

>member
-13 ALEGNRWSLEI
+13 ALEGNRWCLEI
-24 DGAEQ
+24 DGQQQ

-44 NSGLK
+44 DSGLK
-49 DYYRHRTALPEI
+49 DYYRHRTALPEV
-61 SPQQKRQA
+61 SPQQKRNA
-69 SDDVREELKLYDEKA
+69 NNEVRSELMLYDEPA
-84 IQQPFVRHIK
+84 IQQSFVQRIH
-94 NEQKENVSEAVLV
+94 NEASTVEAEAILV
-107 ITGISC
+107 ISGISC
-113 AACAWLIEHRLRQI
+113 AACAWLIEHRLSQLK
-127 NHVNSANLNLTTHRL
+127 HVLSVNLNLTTHRL
-142 IIHWLSDEIQLSQI
+142 MVRWLDDEIKLSQI

-176 AQRVQESKTAF
+176 QQRVQESKTAF
-187 RRLAAAGFA
+187 RRLIVAGFA

-208 VGELRGILAQ
+208 IGELRGILAQ
-218 YEIFLRAASMLFAT
+218 YEVFIRAASMLFAT
-232 IVVLYSARPFFSA
+232 VVVLYSARPFFSA
-245 ALRDIKARHL
+245 AIRDLKSRHL

-270 SSVWSTVN
+270 ASVWSTVN
-278 QGPEIYF
+278 RGPEIYF

-309 SQAGNNLL
+309 TRAGNNLL

-322 AATKSTDTGEYVIP
+322 VATKSTPEGDIVIP
-336 TSEIKVDDL
+336 SSDIQVGDL

-351 QKIPADGIVI
+351 QKIPADGIVE
-361 SGHSAVDEAA
+361 SGISAVDEAA

-380 KVSGDALIGGTH
+380 KTQGDPLIGGTH
-392 NVESQLTMR
+392 NVESQILMR
-401 VTATGVDAE
+401 VTATGADAE

-440 AAVLILASIISVS
+440 AAVLIIASGIGIT
-453 WYFIDP
+453 WWFIDP

-503 HVLEGLT
+503 HVLEGLN
-510 QIDRII
+510 QIDRIV

-528 SLEQIVP
+528 SLEESIPAGNDIALSAQQALQI
-535 ATTDVTM
+535 A
-542 SEEMAFIIA
+542 A
-551 SSLEQH
+551 SLEQY
-557 SNHPIARAFNSKL
+557 SNHPIARAFDTPSHL
-570 LIDAK
+570 VID
-575 DIKQVSGKGI
+575 DIEQVSAQGVKGYLSGLEGRADGI
-585 TASLTSK
+585 YR
-592 VFINSEAIM
+592 
-601 KEHFENKVFSI
+601 I
-612 GRADFV
+612 GRADFA
-618 FPDEHTLPP
+618 FPQQPPPPP
-627 IKDDRQW
+627 IDDDRQW
-634 ILLADQKQP
+634 LLLADEQQP
-643 LYWFALSDTLRQGAA
+643 LYWFALSDTLRQGAGNTIK
-658 PMVQQLNS
+658 QLKHW
-666 LGIKTTIL
+666 GIKVSIL
-674 TGDPSA
+674 TGDPSS
-680 QVESVAE
+680 QVEAVAQ
-687 ALKIKSVYK
+687 ALGITDVHK
-696 GLSPEEKLTLASQWQ
+696 GLSPAQKLEIASAWQ
-711 QEGQKIMMVGDGIND
+711 QQGERLMMVGDGIND

-748 NADAVITNNNLM
+748 NADAVITNNSLA
-760 TLIHALNKGQKTSA
+760 TLLYAITKGKKSNR

-786 NAAAL
+786 NILAL
-791 PLAALGFIP
+791 PLAAAGFIP
-800 PWAAAIGMSVSSLI
+800 PWAAAIGMSISSLI
-814 VVGNALRLLSAD
+814 VVGNALRLLSSD
-826 KQLVKL
+826 KKSTQRKAYEL
-832 QQVDSI
+832 

>member
-13 ALEGNRWSLEI
+13 ALEGNRWCLEI
-24 DGAEQ
+24 DGQTQ

-44 NSGLK
+44 DSGLK

-61 SPQQKRQA
+61 SPQQKRNA
-69 SDDVREELKLYDEKA
+69 NNDVREELKLYDEPA
-84 IQQPFVRHIK
+84 IQQSFVQRFD
-94 NEQKENVSEAVLV
+94 NELPEAEAVLV
-107 ITGISC
+107 ISGISC
-113 AACAWLIEHRLRQI
+113 AACAWLIEHRLSQLK
-127 NHVNSANLNLTTHRL
+127 HVISVNLNLTTHRL
-142 IIHWLSDEIQLSQI
+142 MVRWLDDEIKLSQI

-176 AQRVQESKTAF
+176 QQRIQESKTAF
-187 RRLAAAGFA
+187 RRLVVAGFA

-208 VGELRGILAQ
+208 IGELRGILAQ
-218 YEIFLRAASMLFAT
+218 YEVFIRAASMLFAT
-232 IVVLYSARPFFSA
+232 VVVLYSARPFFVA
-245 ALRDIKARHL
+245 ALRDIRTRHL

-270 SSVWSTVN
+270 ASVWSTVN
-278 QGPEIYF
+278 RGPEIYF

-309 SQAGNNLL
+309 TRAGNNLL

-322 AATKSTDTGEYVIP
+322 VAIKSTPEGDLVIP
-336 TSEIKVDDL
+336 SSDIQVGDL
-345 LIIKPG
+345 LTIKPG
-351 QKIPADGIVI
+351 QQIPADGIVE
-361 SGHSAVDEAA
+361 SGTSAVDEAA

-380 KVSGDALIGGTH
+380 KSAGDALIGGTH
-392 NVESQLTMR
+392 NVESQLLMR
-401 VTATGVDAE
+401 VTATGADAE

-440 AAVLILASIISVS
+440 ASVLIIASGIAII
-453 WYFIDP
+453 WWFIDP

-510 QIDRII
+510 QVDRII

-528 SLEQIVP
+528 SLEESIP
-535 ATTDVTM
+535 AAADISLT
-542 SEEMAFIIA
+542 SAQALKIA
-551 SSLEQH
+551 ATLEQY
-557 SNHPIARAFNSKL
+557 SNHPIARAFSSLSYFTTDN
-570 LIDAK
+570 IE
-575 DIKQVSGKGI
+575 QVSAQGVKGTLI
-585 TASLTSK
+585 GIEGHDDMTYR
-592 VFINSEAIM
+592 
-601 KEHFENKVFSI
+601 I
-612 GRADFV
+612 GRADFA
-618 FPDEHTLPP
+618 FPLQTLSPP
-627 IKDDRQW
+627 INDDRQW
-634 ILLADQKQP
+634 LLLANDQQP
-643 LYWFALSDTLRQGAA
+643 LYWFALSDSLRQGASSTIE
-658 PMVQQLNS
+658 QLKDW
-666 LGIKTTIL
+666 GIKVSIL

-680 QVESVAE
+680 QVEAVAT
-687 ALKIKSVYK
+687 ALNIDDVHK
-696 GLSPEEKLTLASQWQ
+696 GLSPAQKLEIASVWQ
-711 QEGQKIMMVGDGIND
+711 QQGERLMMVGDGIND
-726 VPTLARADIAVA
+726 VPTLARADIAIA

-748 NADAVITNNNLM
+748 NADAVITNNSLT
-760 TLIHALNKGQKTSA
+760 TLLHAISKGRKSSR

-786 NAAAL
+786 NILAL
-791 PLAALGFIP
+791 PLAATGFIP

-814 VVGNALRLLSAD
+814 VVGNALRLLSSD
-826 KQLVKL
+826 KRATLIKTY
-832 QQVDSI
+832 

>member
-1 MSQNLCF
+1 MSQNNCF

-13 ALEGNRWSLEI
+13 ALEGNRWSLDI
-24 DGAEQ
+24 DGEAQ
-29 TMCCPACKA
+29 IMCCPACKA

-44 NSGLK
+44 GSGLK
-49 DYYRHRTALPEI
+49 DYYRHRTALPEV
-61 SPQQKRQA
+61 SPQQKRNA
-69 SDDVREELKLYDEKA
+69 SNDVREELKLYDEMA
-84 IQQPFVRHIK
+84 IQQSFVIRNN
-94 NEQKENVSEAVLV
+94 NEQQQTEAEAILV
-107 ITGISC
+107 ISGISC
-113 AACAWLIEHRLRQI
+113 AACAWLIEHRLNQLE
-127 NHVNSANLNLTTHRL
+127 HVISANLNLTTHRL
-142 IIHWLSDEIQLSQI
+142 MVRWSDDELKLSQI
-156 LEEIHQLGYQAH
+156 FEEIHQLGYQAH
-168 PFSATQAE
+168 PFSATEAE
-176 AQRVQESKTAF
+176 QQRIQESKTAF
-187 RRLAAAGFA
+187 RRLAVAGFA

-208 VGELRGILAQ
+208 VGELQGILEQ
-218 YEIFLRAASMLFAT
+218 YQIFLRGASMLFAT
-232 IVVLYSARPFFSA
+232 AVVLYSARPFFSA
-245 ALRDIKARHL
+245 ALRDLRTRHL

-309 SQAGNNLL
+309 TQAGNNLL

-322 AATKSTDTGEYVIP
+322 AALKVTPSGNVVIA
-336 TSEIKVDDL
+336 SNDIQVGDL

-351 QKIPADGIVI
+351 QQIPADGLVE
-361 SGHSAVDEAA
+361 SGTSAVDEAA

-380 KVSGDALIGGTH
+380 KSQGDALIGGTH
-392 NVESQLTMR
+392 NVESQLMMR
-401 VTATGVDAE
+401 VTATGADAE

-440 AAVLILASIISVS
+440 AAVLIIASSIAIV
-453 WYFIDP
+453 WTFIDP

-503 HVLEGLT
+503 HVLEGLN
-510 QIDRII
+510 QVDRIV

-528 SLEQIVP
+528 SLEQVLP
-535 ATTDVTM
+535 A
-542 SEEMAFIIA
+542 SEGLILNPEQALKIA
-551 SSLEQH
+551 ATLEQY
-557 SNHPIARAFNSKL
+557 SNHPIARAFDSSVLFETDN
-570 LIDAK
+570 IE
-575 DIKQVSGKGI
+575 QVTGKGI
-585 TASLTSK
+585 EGQIITT
-592 VFINSEAIM
+592 EGQ
-601 KEHFENKVFSI
+601 EDCTYRI
-612 GRADFV
+612 GRADFA
-618 FPDEHTLPP
+618 FPQKTLLPP
-627 IKDDRQW
+627 IDDDRQW
-634 ILLADQKQP
+634 LLLADDQKP
-643 LYWFALSDTLRQGAA
+643 LYWFALSDTLRQGASTTIA
-658 PMVQQLNS
+658 QLKNW
-666 LGIKTTIL
+666 GIKVAIL

-680 QVESVAE
+680 QVEAVAT
-687 ALKIKSVYK
+687 ALDIKEVHK
-696 GLSPEEKLTLASQWQ
+696 GLSPEQKLELASNWQ
-711 QEGQKIMMVGDGIND
+711 QQGERLMMVGDGIND

-748 NADAVITNNNLM
+748 NADAVITNNSLT
-760 TLIHALNKGQKTSA
+760 TLLHAISKGKKSTQ

-786 NAAAL
+786 NLLAL
-791 PLAALGFIP
+791 PLAATGFIP

-814 VVGNALRLLSAD
+814 VVGNALRLLTAD
-826 KQLVKL
+826 KQFSLT
-832 QQVDSI
+832 

>member
-24 DGAEQ
+24 DGEAQ

-44 NSGLK
+44 GSGLK
-49 DYYRHRTALPEI
+49 DYYRHRTALPEV
-61 SPQQKRQA
+61 SPQQKRSA
-69 SDDVREELKLYDEKA
+69 NNDVRDELILYDERA
-84 IQQPFVRHIK
+84 IQQSFVQRFDSSK
-94 NEQKENVSEAVLV
+94 SETEQTEAEAILV
-107 ITGISC
+107 ISGISC
-113 AACAWLIEHRLRQI
+113 AACAWLIEHRLKQLE
-127 NHVNSANLNLTTHRL
+127 HVVSVNLNLTSHRL
-142 IIHWLSDEIQLSQI
+142 MIRWIDGEVKLSQI
-156 LEEIHQLGYQAH
+156 FEEIHQLGYQAH
-168 PFSATQAE
+168 PFSATEAE
-176 AQRVQESKTAF
+176 EQRIKESKTAF
-187 RRLAAAGFA
+187 RRLAVAGFA
-196 TMQVMMLAVPLY
+196 TMQVMMLSVPLY
-208 VGELRGILAQ
+208 VGAMQGILAQ

-232 IVVLYSARPFFSA
+232 FVVMYSARPFFSA
-245 ALRDIKARHL
+245 ALRDLRTRHL

-270 SSVWSTVN
+270 ASVWSTVN

-309 SQAGNNLL
+309 TQAGNNLL

-322 AATKSTDTGEYVIP
+322 AAIKSSPEGDVVIP
-336 TSEIKVDDL
+336 SSDIQVGDL

-351 QKIPADGIVI
+351 QQIPADGLVE
-361 SGHSAVDEAA
+361 SGKSAVDEAA

-380 KVSGDALIGGTH
+380 KSQGDLLIGGTY
-392 NVESQLTMR
+392 NVESQLLMR
-401 VTATGVDAE
+401 VTVTGADAE

-440 AAVLILASIISVS
+440 AAVLIIASIIAIS
-453 WYFIDP
+453 WWFIDP

-503 HVLEGLT
+503 HVLEGLN
-510 QIDRII
+510 QVDRVV

-528 SLEQIVP
+528 SLEQSLP
-535 ATTDVTM
+535 ASDKVTLTPQQ
-542 SEEMAFIIA
+542 ALKIA
-551 SSLEQH
+551 ATLEQY
-557 SNHPIARAFNSKL
+557 SNHPIARAFSF
-570 LIDAK
+570 A
-575 DIKQVSGKGI
+575 G
-585 TASLTSK
+585 
-592 VFINSEAIM
+592 
-601 KEHFENKVFSI
+601 HFETDNIEQVTGQGVEGLLLNITDCEDTTYRI
-612 GRADFV
+612 GRADFA
-618 FPDEHTLPP
+618 FPQQLLSPP
-627 IKDDRQW
+627 IDDDRQW
-634 ILLADQKQP
+634 LLLANNNQP
-643 LYWFALSDTLRQGAA
+643 LYWFALSDTLRQGAGA
-658 PMVQQLNS
+658 TIAQLKKW
-666 LGIKTTIL
+666 GIKVSIL
-674 TGDPSA
+674 TGDPSS
-680 QVESVAE
+680 QVESVAK
-687 ALKIKSVYK
+687 ALYIDDVYK
-696 GLSPEEKLTLASQWQ
+696 GLSPAQKLERASAWQ
-711 QEGQKIMMVGDGIND
+711 QQGERLMMVGDGIND

-738 IGQAS
+738 IGHAS

-748 NADAVITNNNLM
+748 NADAVITNNSLT
-760 TLIHALNKGQKTSA
+760 TLLQAISKGRKSTR

-786 NAAAL
+786 NLLAL
-791 PLAALGFIP
+791 PLAATGFIP

-814 VVGNALRLLSAD
+814 VVGNALRLLSSD
-826 KQLVKL
+826 KQFNPLKTH
-832 QQVDSI
+832 